1 MQAYKFYSEVVED
14 GKIVLPKMPL
24 KQGIK
29 VEIIVF
35 PQEDSDIPDMLKA
48 SESSLDFWD
57 NPIDDKVWNRVFRM
71 EGIALQVSIP
81 KKEFTVLNQIAES
94 EKKPVPEITSAIIL
108 DWLQHN
114 QELKQAKTFL
124 LKLRKGLFEG
134 PKDLAENHD
143 KYLYG
148 VES

>member
-1 MQAYKFYSEVVED
+1 
-14 GKIVLPKMPL
+14 
-24 KQGIK
+24 
-29 VEIIVF
+29 
-35 PQEDSDIPDMLKA
+35 
-48 SESSLDFWD
+48 
-57 NPIDDKVWNRVFRM
+57 M
-71 EGIALQVSIP
+71 EGVALQVLIP

-114 QELKQAKTFL
+114 QDLEQAKSFL

-134 PKDLAENHD
+134 PKDLADNHD

-148 VES
+148 VKS